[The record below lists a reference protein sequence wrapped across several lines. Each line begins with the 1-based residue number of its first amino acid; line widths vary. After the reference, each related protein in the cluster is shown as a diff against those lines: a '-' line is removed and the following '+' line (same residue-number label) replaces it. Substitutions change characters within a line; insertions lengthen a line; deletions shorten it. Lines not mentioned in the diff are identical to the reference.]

1 MANIKYF
8 YTSSFAMIKKI
19 ITFDS
24 RKLHAA
30 LLLGRK
36 LIIEKVMNSRKLLAR
51 IFKRERRDVALVLSS
66 GGARGLAHVGAI
78 DSLLSHGFNITSVS
92 GTSFGSIVAGMYAMG
107 KMDEFKEFME
117 SIDKKAIRRY
127 TDYSISL
134 SYFVKGERII
144 DEMKKFAPDCNI
156 EDLSVPFSCVSTDWK
171 TGREVVFNKGSIWE
185 AIRASISVPGMFAP
199 VENNGRI
206 LIDGGITNPFP
217 LDRVARTK
225 TDLLVGV
232 NVSGHDYGSIWE
244 RRHAAKLRQIRNS
257 KALQFLN
264 RVMPGVVGFDLNYF
278 TLLDQT
284 MSISIS
290 QNAHRAILLNHPDIL
305 VDIPMRRFGGSDYD
319 KFKQIC
325 RVGEQKTNKAL
336 DAFLGK

>member
-1 MANIKYF
+1 M
-8 YTSSFAMIKKI
+8 
-19 ITFDS
+19 
-24 RKLHAA
+24 
-30 LLLGRK
+30 
-36 LIIEKVMNSRKLLAR
+36 ESRKLLAR

-66 GGARGLAHVGAI
+66 GGARGLAHIGAI
-78 DSLLSHGFNITSVS
+78 DSLLSNGFNITSVS

-107 KMDEFKEFME
+107 RLDDFKEWMAK
-117 SIDKKAIRRY
+117 IDKKAMRQY
-127 TDYSISL
+127 TDYSLSL

-144 DEMKKFAPDCNI
+144 EELKKIAPDRNI
-156 EDLSVPFSCVSTDWK
+156 EDLPIPFTCVATDWK
-171 TGREVVFNKGSIWE
+171 TGKEMVFRKGSVWQ
-185 AIRASISVPGMFAP
+185 AIRSSISVPGMFAP
-199 VENNGRI
+199 VEFDGHI

-217 LDRVARTK
+217 LDRVARSK

-244 RRHAAKLRQIRNS
+244 RRHAAKARQIRSS

-290 QNAHRAILLNHPDIL
+290 QNARRAILLNKPDIL
-305 VDIPMRRFGGSDYD
+305 VDIPMRRFGGGDYD
-319 KFKQIC
+319 KFCQIR
-325 RVGEQKTNKAL
+325 RVGEQKTDKAIA
-336 DAFLGK
+336 AFLKK